1 MEKGQ
6 SLWWMVL
13 FGGIKTLVEIIMVIL
28 TGCLLIP
35 CLVPLMI
42 NIIKSFIK
50 TMVEKK
56 TVTHLLLIKGYQQI
70 MMDDDLSWVQMHTE
84 HQEGGMK

>member
-1 MEKGQ
+1 
-6 SLWWMVL
+6 MVL

-35 CLVPLMI
+35 CLVLLMI